1 MMRKSFLEL
10 GWEEKEFLPKGWM
23 QRESRGDPSSKREN
37 KKITYITPTGNKIAT
52 RERVLACMKEQ
63 GCSEEEI
70 DKFKENCSDI
80 KYQTDPYLPQG
91 WKRGLANVG
100 KGKTVPRWLCPRG
113 KLYNSRA
120 TAIRSLLVEGKYTSE
135 EIEDLRLGLCTEG
148 FSNQDL
154 PAKWVRKWGK
164 ASRSWMWVS
173 PDFTV
178 IRNQKELVMHLE
190 DTLKLAKGGQEM
202 EELVEVLMRN
212 PLINLDKSQASKVKG
227 DFDFDWREADPSDML
242 PDGWKVIANT

>member
-1 MMRKSFLEL
+1 MA
-10 GWEEKEFLPKGWM
+10 
-23 QRESRGDPSSKREN
+23 D
-37 KKITYITPTGNKIAT
+37 
-52 RERVLACMKEQ
+52 
-63 GCSEEEI
+63 
-70 DKFKENCSDI
+70 
-80 KYQTDPYLPQG
+80 
-91 WKRGLANVG
+91 
-100 KGKTVPRWLCPRG
+100 
-113 KLYNSRA
+113 
-120 TAIRSLLVEGKYTSE
+120 GKYTSE

-190 DTLKLAKGGQEM
+190 ETLKLAKGGQEM

-227 DFDFDWREADPSDML
+227 DFDFDWRESDPSDML